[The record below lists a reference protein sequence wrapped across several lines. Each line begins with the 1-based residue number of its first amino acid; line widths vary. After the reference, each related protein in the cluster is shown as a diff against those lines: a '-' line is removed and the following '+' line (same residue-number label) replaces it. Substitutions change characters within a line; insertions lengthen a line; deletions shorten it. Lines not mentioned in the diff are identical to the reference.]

1 MGKLRHHLH
10 SISPNRDGTY
20 DLLGPSPDTLP
31 VSYRGFLEQKPP
43 NQVYATNVLV
53 YCFDSHKSPVAQ
65 KSFSHIQY
73 ITTCILGTFFHFTI
87 SLHVLHCSGLSL
99 RFQVAG

>member
-10 SISPNRDGTY
+10 SSSPNRDGTY

-31 VSYRGFLEQKPP
+31 VRFLEQKPP

-53 YCFDSHKSPVAQ
+53 YYFDSHKSPVAQ
-65 KSFSHIQY
+65 KSLSHIQY
-73 ITTCILGTFFHFTI
+73 TTSCILGTFFHFTI